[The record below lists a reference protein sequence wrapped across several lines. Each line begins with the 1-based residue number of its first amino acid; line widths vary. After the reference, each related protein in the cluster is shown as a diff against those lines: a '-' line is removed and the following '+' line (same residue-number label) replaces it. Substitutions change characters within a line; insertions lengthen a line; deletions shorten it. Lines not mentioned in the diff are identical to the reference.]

1 MGYHYVNGALVA
13 DNELDASRP
22 EALIYEASEGVW
34 FANIRSA
41 RNGLTDTWM
50 AGKNGRHASPF
61 SVGVSIRPIAPQR
74 TSSRCYRER
83 STTNTTSRV
92 SAKTEAPPAD
102 DLRPGIL
109 DHSPQP
115 VV

>member
-1 MGYHYVNGALVA
+1 M
-13 DNELDASRP
+13 NECSLQEHHST
-22 EALIYEASEGVW
+22 LW

-41 RNGLTDTWM
+41 RNGLTGTWM
-50 AGKNGRHASPF
+50 AGKNGKHASPF

-74 TSSRCYRER
+74 TSSRCDRER

-92 SAKTEAPPAD
+92 LAKTEAPPAD

-115 VV
+115 LV